1 MPRVLSFILAL
12 MLSGAS
18 LAEIRVADELGEVVL
33 QSPPERVVA
42 LEFSFVD
49 ALATL
54 GVSPVGVADDGD
66 ANRVIEPIRAQL
78 NDWTSLGSRSQPSL
92 EVIAS
97 LEPDLIIADVERHA
111 AIYEDLQRIAPTLI
125 LKSRG
130 ETYEDNLNAV
140 IKVAQAFDQ
149 EQTMVD
155 RIAQHNATMDAYAAR
170 VDSNATV
177 QFAISSEKGVWLHG
191 PRAYAGGVIARLGLN
206 SPIPEE
212 TEQAYLQITL
222 ERLVQANP
230 DYFLVGEYGEQTAV
244 DTYKHNPLWSV
255 ITAVK
260 NDQYVETDPRLWSLN
275 RGMISAEIMAE
286 ELVDLLSTTT
296 AAR

>member
-1 MPRVLSFILAL
+1 MLRVLSLFLVL

-18 LAEIRVADELGEVVL
+18 LAEVRVAGELGDVVL
-33 QSPPERVVA
+33 PAPPQRVVA

-66 ANRVIEPIRAQL
+66 ATRVIDPIRAKL
-78 NDWTSLGSRSQPSL
+78 DEWTSLGSRSQPSL

-97 LEPDLIIADVERHA
+97 LNPDLIIADVERHA
-111 AIYEDLQRIAPTLI
+111 AVYEDLRRIAPTLI

-140 IKVAQAFDQ
+140 MKVAQAFGQ
-149 EQTMVD
+149 EEAMAE
-155 RIAQHNATMDAYAAR
+155 RIAQHNAIMDAYAAQ
-170 VDSNATV
+170 VNSNATV
-177 QFAISSEKGVWLHG
+177 QFAVSSEKGVWLHG

-212 TEQAYLQITL
+212 TEQAYIQITL

-230 DYFLVGEYGEQTAV
+230 DYFLVGEYGDQTAV
-244 DTYKHNPLWSV
+244 DTYKQNPLWSV

-260 NDQYVETDPRLWSLN
+260 NDQYAETDPRLWSLN
-275 RGMISAEIMAE
+275 RGMISAEIMAG
-286 ELVDLLSTTT
+286 ELVEMLGTST
-296 AAR
+296 AAQ

>member
-1 MPRVLSFILAL
+1 MLRVLSLFLVL
-12 MLSGAS
+12 MLSGVS
-18 LAEIRVADELGEVVL
+18 LAEVRVAGELGDVVL
-33 QSPPERVVA
+33 PAPPERVVA

-66 ANRVIEPIRAQL
+66 ATRVIDPIRAKL
-78 NDWTSLGSRSQPSL
+78 NEWTSLGSRSQPSL

-111 AIYEDLQRIAPTLI
+111 AVYEDLQRIAPTLI

-140 IKVAQAFDQ
+140 MKVAQAFGQ
-149 EQTMVD
+149 EEAMAE
-155 RIAQHNATMDAYAAR
+155 RIAQHNATMDAYAAQ
-170 VDSNATV
+170 VNSQATV
-177 QFAISSEKGVWLHG
+177 QFAVSSEKGVWLHG

-212 TEQAYLQITL
+212 TEQAYIQITL

-230 DYFLVGEYGEQTAV
+230 DYFLVGEYGDQTAV
-244 DTYKHNPLWSV
+244 DTYKQNPLWSV

-260 NDQYVETDPRLWSLN
+260 NDHYVETDPRLWSLN
-275 RGMISAEIMAE
+275 RGMISAEIMAA
-286 ELVDLLSTTT
+286 ELVEMLGTST
-296 AAR
+296 AAQ

>member
-1 MPRVLSFILAL
+1 MLRVLSLFLVL
-12 MLSGAS
+12 MLSGVS
-18 LAEIRVADELGEVVL
+18 LAEVRVAGELGDVVL
-33 QSPPERVVA
+33 PAPPERVVA

-66 ANRVIEPIRAQL
+66 ATRVIDPIRAKL
-78 NDWTSLGSRSQPSL
+78 NEWTSLGSRSQPSL

-111 AIYEDLQRIAPTLI
+111 AVYEDLQRIAPTLI

-140 IKVAQAFDQ
+140 MKVAQAFGQ
-149 EQTMVD
+149 EEAMAE
-155 RIAQHNATMDAYAAR
+155 RIAQHKATMDAYAAQ
-170 VDSNATV
+170 VNSQATV
-177 QFAISSEKGVWLHG
+177 QFAVSSEKGVWLHG

-212 TEQAYLQITL
+212 TEQAYIQITL

-230 DYFLVGEYGEQTAV
+230 DYFLVGEYGDQTAV
-244 DTYKHNPLWSV
+244 DTYKQNPLWSV

-260 NDQYVETDPRLWSLN
+260 NDHYVETDPRLWSLN
-275 RGMISAEIMAE
+275 RGMISAEIMAA
-286 ELVDLLSTTT
+286 ELVEMLGTST
-296 AAR
+296 AAQ

>member
-1 MPRVLSFILAL
+1 MLRVLSLFLVL

-18 LAEIRVADELGEVVL
+18 LAEVRVAGELGDVVL
-33 QSPPERVVA
+33 PAPPQRVVA

-66 ANRVIEPIRAQL
+66 ATRVIDPIRAKL
-78 NDWTSLGSRSQPSL
+78 DEWTSLGSRSQPSL

-111 AIYEDLQRIAPTLI
+111 AVYEDLQRIAPTLI

-140 IKVAQAFDQ
+140 MKVAQAFGQ
-149 EQTMVD
+149 EEAMAE
-155 RIAQHNATMDAYAAR
+155 RIAQHNAIMDAYAAQ
-170 VDSNATV
+170 VNSNATV
-177 QFAISSEKGVWLHG
+177 QFAVSSEKGVWLHG

-212 TEQAYLQITL
+212 TEQAYIQITL

-230 DYFLVGEYGEQTAV
+230 DYFLVGEYGDQTAV
-244 DTYKHNPLWSV
+244 DTYKQNPLWSV

-260 NDQYVETDPRLWSLN
+260 NDQYAETDPRLWSLN
-275 RGMISAEIMAE
+275 RGMISAEIMAG
-286 ELVDLLSTTT
+286 ELVEMLGTST
-296 AAR
+296 AAQ

>member
-1 MPRVLSFILAL
+1 MLRVLSLFLVL

-18 LAEIRVADELGEVVL
+18 LAEVRVAGELGDVVL
-33 QSPPERVVA
+33 PAPPQRVVA

-66 ANRVIEPIRAQL
+66 ATRVIDPIRAKL
-78 NDWTSLGSRSQPSL
+78 DEWTSLGSRSQPSL

-97 LEPDLIIADVERHA
+97 LNPDLIIADVERHA
-111 AIYEDLQRIAPTLI
+111 AVYEDLQRIAPTLI

-140 IKVAQAFDQ
+140 MKVAQAFGQ
-149 EQTMVD
+149 EEAMAE
-155 RIAQHNATMDAYAAR
+155 RIAQHNAIMDAYAAQ
-170 VDSNATV
+170 VNSNATV
-177 QFAISSEKGVWLHG
+177 QFAVSSEKGVWLHG

-212 TEQAYLQITL
+212 TEQAYIQITL

-230 DYFLVGEYGEQTAV
+230 DYFLVGEYGDQTAV
-244 DTYKHNPLWSV
+244 DTYKQNPLWSV

-260 NDQYVETDPRLWSLN
+260 NDHYVETDPRLWSLN
-275 RGMISAEIMAE
+275 RGMISAEIMAG
-286 ELVDLLSTTT
+286 ELVEMLGTST
-296 AAR
+296 AAQ

>member
-1 MPRVLSFILAL
+1 MLRVLSLFLVL
-12 MLSGAS
+12 MLSGVS
-18 LAEIRVADELGEVVL
+18 LAEVRVAGELGDVVL
-33 QSPPERVVA
+33 PAPPERVVA

-66 ANRVIEPIRAQL
+66 ATRVIDPIRAKL
-78 NDWTSLGSRSQPSL
+78 NEWTSLGSRSQPSL

-111 AIYEDLQRIAPTLI
+111 AVYEDLQRIAPTLI

-140 IKVAQAFDQ
+140 MKVAQAFGQ
-149 EQTMVD
+149 EEAMAE
-155 RIAQHNATMDAYAAR
+155 RIAQHNATMDAYAAQ
-170 VDSNATV
+170 VNSQATV
-177 QFAISSEKGVWLHG
+177 QFAVSSEKGVWLHG

-212 TEQAYLQITL
+212 TEQAYIQITL

-230 DYFLVGEYGEQTAV
+230 DYFLVGEYGDQTAV
-244 DTYKHNPLWSV
+244 DTYKPNPLWSV

-260 NDQYVETDPRLWSLN
+260 NDHYVETDPRLWSLN
-275 RGMISAEIMAE
+275 RGMISAEIMAA
-286 ELVDLLSTTT
+286 ELVEMLGTST
-296 AAR
+296 AAQ